1 MAGAREEDF
10 PPTQVNETWACFEDE
25 IETYLEIEL
34 GVEIF
39 NTLRDET
46 ADELG
51 YDKPS
56 NVLKNL
62 DGSERFIQK
71 VYAQGKTL
79 SLLEEIVNQITK
91 LPRR

>member
-1 MAGAREEDF
+1 MRHGLAES
-10 PPTQVNETWACFEDE
+10 
-25 IETYLEIEL
+25 YLKSEL
-34 GVEIF
+34 GEDVF
-39 NTLRDET
+39 NSIREGT
-46 ADELG
+46 AKELG

-71 VYAQGKTL
+71 AYSMGK
-79 SLLEEIVNQITK
+79 SFPVLEEIINQITK

>member
-1 MAGAREEDF
+1 VRA
-10 PPTQVNETWACFEDE
+10 
-25 IETYLEIEL
+25 
-34 GVEIF
+34 
-39 NTLRDET
+39 ET
-46 ADELG
+46 AKELG

-71 VYAQGKTL
+71 VYFQGK
-79 SLLEEIVNQITK
+79 SLPVLEEIINQITK